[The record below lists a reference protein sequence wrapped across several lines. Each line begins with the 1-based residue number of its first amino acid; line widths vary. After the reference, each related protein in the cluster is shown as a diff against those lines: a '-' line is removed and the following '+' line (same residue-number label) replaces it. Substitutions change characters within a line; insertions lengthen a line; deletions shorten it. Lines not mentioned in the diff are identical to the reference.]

1 MEGRRYCGW
10 MDGGKEDEDARN
22 YIHGELRRVR
32 YSKWQ
37 QKFLLSPKNLI
48 FSLISGIQWSW
59 VQIPLRPTFYS
70 CSGVIWT

>member
-10 MDGGKEDEDARN
+10 LDGDKEDEDARN

-48 FSLISGIQWSW
+48 FSLISGIQ
-59 VQIPLRPTFYS
+59 
-70 CSGVIWT
+70 